1 MSRSEELRGL
11 ITRVTRL
18 WRAPQLPVS
27 AGALWPRVPQ
37 WLGNNAPG
45 VLWPR
50 SMSGPGTIRD
60 LLINSKTLMAS
71 DDQTMPGSQ
80 MRINQSLCTGGRALA
95 PGKNRVLYGI
105 GERGVSVANCDGE
118 FNHKQM
124 IENWWWD
131 SDKNLFNKE
140 LLMKIIQ
147 AKWRQKTLSIIVR
160 FYFGQLHYPPCFS
173 LSYACPHLLP
183 MFDRCCAD

>member
-11 ITRVTRL
+11 IKRVTRL

-45 VLWPR
+45 VLWPGN
-50 SMSGPGTIRD
+50 MSGPGTIRD
-60 LLINSKTLMAS
+60 LLINSKTLMALMIRQCR
-71 DDQTMPGSQ
+71 D
-80 MRINQSLCTGGRALA
+80 RRWELINQSLCTGGRALA

-118 FNHKQM
+118 FDHKQM

-140 LLMKIIQ
+140 LLMKIIH
-147 AKWRQKTLSIIVR
+147 AKWRHKTFPNILFWSPPLSS
-160 FYFGQLHYPPCFS
+160 CFS

-183 MFDRCCAD
+183 MFDQCCSD